1 MPTIY
6 SVSSSFFGSAS
17 WNAPSTWIGGI
28 VPTASDTVIMQGLR
42 TFISASNVL
51 PWTGSELNIPVNRN
65 SISRFPVSSSFF
77 TYTDRDEELKINYV
91 TCSTDNSSSYFISC
105 SIDTSYNSWSLALY
119 PNTASFPD
127 KRGGVIP
134 NGAFVHF
141 RPGNIEISGTMA
153 PSIREIFIESGSSL
167 VIKDSGSLKLLNR
180 IILRDGAFI
189 VSGSGASVV
198 FDNHYTSSFGTGN
211 DLLINYIVAE
221 NFPMQTM
228 LFEGPE
234 VRLNTFLT
242 QSASVGDTFL
252 RVNSTTNFTTGDW
265 IFVGE
270 ESISSSRSDNNF
282 RSTASAVSMS
292 SQDEIFQIASVD
304 TGSKYLY
311 VQRFNGLEGKVL
323 ATASA
328 TEIIIDEERYQ
339 AGDKVVINGQTRIIT
354 AVSSYDYLLKD
365 YNFQSGSSISEWE
378 TDITRSGYF
387 NDWTVVSG
395 VGLTQFTT
403 NLYRH

>member
-1 MPTIY
+1 MPTIF

-17 WNAPSTWIGGI
+17 WNAPSTRIGGI

-65 SISRFPVSSSFF
+65 SISQFPVSSSFF
-77 TYTDRDEELKINYV
+77 TYTDRDEELKVNYV

-211 DLLINYIVAE
+211 DLLINYID
-221 NFPMQTM
+221 
-228 LFEGPE
+228 G
-234 VRLNTFLT
+234 
-242 QSASVGDTFL
+242 
-252 RVNSTTNFTTGDW
+252 
-265 IFVGE
+265 
-270 ESISSSRSDNNF
+270 
-282 RSTASAVSMS
+282 
-292 SQDEIFQIASVD
+292 
-304 TGSKYLY
+304 
-311 VQRFNGLEGKVL
+311 
-323 ATASA
+323 
-328 TEIIIDEERYQ
+328 
-339 AGDKVVINGQTRIIT
+339 
-354 AVSSYDYLLKD
+354 
-365 YNFQSGSSISEWE
+365 
-378 TDITRSGYF
+378 
-387 NDWTVVSG
+387 
-395 VGLTQFTT
+395 
-403 NLYRH
+403 